1 MQRNEGNLIANMES
15 CWDEIA
21 YIQIGDN
28 PGRKEPGT
36 GEINFKNVFEFIHS
50 KGFTGIYGMEHGNA
64 LPGKEGEMALIE
76 AYREVDIS

>member
-1 MQRNEGNLIANMES
+1 M

-36 GEINFKNVFEFIHS
+36 GEINFENVFKYIYE
-50 KGFTGIYGMEHGNA
+50 KGYKGVCGMEHGNFGS
-64 LPGKEGEMALIE
+64 GKEGEEAVIQ
-76 AYREVDIS
+76 AYRKADSFL